1 MFLAQHYVGM
11 ADCYNL
17 LREYSLMP
25 PDEAYPRAAAAA
37 KRAIALDDS
46 LSGAHS
52 SLAFVDFYWYWDVPS
67 AQREFKHALELD
79 PNSVLAHHWY
89 ATFLLHMARFSESLE
104 EIEKAQRLDPGA
116 TTILR
121 TKA

>member
-25 PDEAYPRAAAAA
+25 ADEAYPRAAAAA
-37 KRAIALDDS
+37 RRAIALDDS
-46 LSGAHS
+46 LPGAHS
-52 SLAFVDFYWYWDVPS
+52 SLAFVDFDWYWDVPS
-67 AQREFKHALELD
+67 AQR
-79 PNSVLAHHWY
+79 SHHWY